1 MAESIQRILTRWAL
15 NGQHPETPEQIIEW
29 LETAAN
35 VWNQHPTPF
44 EWGGKRAARR
54 QRSRLR
60 QQQHRL
66 GGSQA
71 CTQIPLSQSPS
82 NGDGHDK

>member
-1 MAESIQRILTRWAL
+1 MAESMQRILTRRAL
-15 NGQHPETPEQIIEW
+15 NGQHPQTPEQITEW
-29 LETAAN
+29 LETTAK
-35 VWNQHPTPF
+35 VWNQHPTSF
-44 EWGGKRAARR
+44 EWGGRRAARR

-71 CTQIPLSQSPS
+71 CTQIPLPYPSS
-82 NGDGHDK
+82 NGYVQGK